1 MKQEF
6 NSLRKVIFICLVIT
20 ISVNCFAQ
28 QTATEADKKES
39 LKGYAGEYIYD
50 SKSDFGFDVTIS
62 YDEERGLQAQPT
74 DKSQP
79 LATLM
84 AVEKDQFEL
93 LQTGGLFAIFK
104 RNEKGEIISLVMSN
118 GDRSFTCMKKGR

>member
-6 NSLRKVIFICLVIT
+6 NALRELLFICMVAT
-20 ISVNCFAQ
+20 ISTSSFAQ
-28 QTATEADKKES
+28 ETSTEEHKKES
-39 LKGYAGEYIYD
+39 LKAYVGEYNFD
-50 SKSDFGFDVTIS
+50 SKADFGFDVTIS

-93 LQTGGLFAIFK
+93 LQTGGLFATFK
-104 RNEKGEIISLVMSN
+104 RNDKGEIISLVMSN
-118 GDRSFTCMKKGR
+118 GDRSFTCVKK